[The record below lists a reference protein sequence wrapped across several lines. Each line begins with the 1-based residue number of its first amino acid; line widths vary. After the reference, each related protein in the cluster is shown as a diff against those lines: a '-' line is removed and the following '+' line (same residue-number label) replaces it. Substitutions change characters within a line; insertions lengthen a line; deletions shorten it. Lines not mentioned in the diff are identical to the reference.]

1 MLALVLMK
9 NKMCSVNWKVCLLWP
24 CMYVC
29 VFAAHIC
36 ERGHFWC
43 AIPRYNNKFCFLWGG
58 GWWVHSMDELRST
71 QIHPIFLSRAT
82 RFVHYARRQTVFC
95 LLLMT
100 SFIIETHNF
109 YFLPFLL
116 SLMPWHTCF
125 HVCMFS
131 KTWFFVVKIV
141 ASTPLT
147 VIWDSPKL

>member
-1 MLALVLMK
+1 MCVSLRHTYVREGIFGVLFQGIII
-9 NKMCSVNWKVCLLWP
+9 S
-24 CMYVC
+24 
-29 VFAAHIC
+29 FA
-36 ERGHFWC
+36 F
-43 AIPRYNNKFCFLWGG
+43 YGG
-58 GWWVHSMDELRST
+58 GWVHSMDELRST

-147 VIWDSPKL
+147 VIWDSPYYKSPEQQKRLKLKKLLCR